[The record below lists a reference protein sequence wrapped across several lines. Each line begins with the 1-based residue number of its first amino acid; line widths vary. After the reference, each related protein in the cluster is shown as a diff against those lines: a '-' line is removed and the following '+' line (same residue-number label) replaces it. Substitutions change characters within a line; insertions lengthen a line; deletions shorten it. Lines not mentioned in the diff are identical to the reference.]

1 MSIRAFLSSLND
13 NKWNVLLTV
22 LILSLAIFLTEA
34 DRRMRVETRL
44 SWIASAAPDCQ
55 QYLDRAV
62 KAATDI
68 ERGLGVSNRQV
79 LALES
84 MAWTAIY
91 NACRGR

>member
-1 MSIRAFLSSLND
+1 MFTRRTNTGGGWALIILVITVFLFIFGAFGRP
-13 NKWNVLLTV
+13 
-22 LILSLAIFLTEA
+22 A
-34 DRRMRVETRL
+34 DVST
-44 SWIASAAPDCQ
+44 APDCQ

-84 MAWTAIY
+84 MAWTTIY